1 MYKYQ
6 NTAHFRPQFQTFYK
20 SYNTHIYINSN
31 VTWGKTCHIFPIKTH
46 NFLHRLLKALFNYI
60 SDIHTKW
67 AIQNANKSRGLTMRL
82 KQYVKFS

>member
-6 NTAHFRPQFQTFYK
+6 NTAHFRPQIQTFYK
-20 SYNTHIYINSN
+20 YTILIYINSN